1 MNKREK
7 SGKTTNRFKKA
18 GKSGDFSGF
27 PRRIEERNGT
37 MKNKRHNN
45 DGKSAKSLAIAS
57 AIGITA
63 VAASLVAVYGSTTKR
78 LIPTGNTSHESVF
91 SASSSSSTSDI
102 PANRDVSGVPK
113 DVENSSSSSSKPDKS
128 SEAEPANRPTIIKA
142 GNILPV
148 DGEIDKP
155 FSNGEL
161 VKSETLGV
169 WKTHD
174 GADILC
180 DLGTDVK
187 SMSEGVVKEIRN
199 DPLLGVC
206 VTVEQTNGLEVYYCG
221 LAKELNVKAGQ
232 QVKQGEIIGKTS
244 DTNVSEALQKPH
256 LHLAVKENGKW
267 IDPLSVIGKNGG

>member
-7 SGKTTNRFKKA
+7 SGKTTNRFKEARIKI
-18 GKSGDFSGF
+18 GLFGV

-45 DGKSAKSLAIAS
+45 DGKNAKGLAIAS

-63 VAASLVAVYGSTTKR
+63 VAASLVAVYGSTAKR
-78 LIPTGNTSHESVF
+78 LIPTNSSPESLF
-91 SASSSSSTSDI
+91 SVSSSKSTSDI
-102 PANRDVSGVPK
+102 PANNSVSGVPK
-113 DVENSSSSSSKPDKS
+113 DSASSSSSKPDKS
-128 SEAEPANRPTIIKA
+128 SSEAEPANRPVTIKA

-148 DGEIDKP
+148 EGEIDKP

-180 DLGTDVK
+180 ELGTDVK
-187 SMSEGVVKEIRN
+187 SMSEGVVKEIRD

-221 LAKELNVKAGQ
+221 LAKELCVKAGQ
-232 QVKQGEIIGKTS
+232 QVKQGEILGKTS
-244 DTNVSEALQKPH
+244 DTNVSEAIQKPH

-267 IDPLSVIGKNGG
+267 IDPLSVVGKNGG

>member
-1 MNKREK
+1 
-7 SGKTTNRFKKA
+7 
-18 GKSGDFSGF
+18 
-27 PRRIEERNGT
+27 

-78 LIPTGNTSHESVF
+78 LVPTGNSSPESFFSF
-91 SASSSSSTSDI
+91 SASKSSGDI
-102 PANRDVSGVPK
+102 PANNNVSGVPK
-113 DVENSSSSSSKPDKS
+113 DDKNTSSSSSKPDKS
-128 SEAEPANRPTIIKA
+128 SSSETEPANRPVTIKA

-148 DGEIDKP
+148 EGEIDKP

-187 SMSEGVVKEIRN
+187 SMSEGVVKEIRD

-267 IDPLSVIGKNGG
+267 IDPLSVVGKNGG